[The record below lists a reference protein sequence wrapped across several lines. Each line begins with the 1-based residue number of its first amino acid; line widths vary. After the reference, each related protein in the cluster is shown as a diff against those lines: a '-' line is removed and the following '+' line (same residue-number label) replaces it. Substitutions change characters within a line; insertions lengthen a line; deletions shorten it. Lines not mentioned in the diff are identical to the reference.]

1 MRDFKVFVAMADLH
15 IGVKHISADTLKTQL
30 KKRFFKVLDDMKY
43 LDGIFICG
51 DILHNA
57 LMLTSEY
64 SNLYL
69 WFINRLYKVAKKRKC
84 TVIIIRG
91 TLSHD
96 GSQLSAIKPFVYNA
110 IDDGIDFRVYDTVE
124 EITIWNNYKVLILPD
139 VKVKQLSDIGK
150 YLTAD
155 KKYDLI
161 LGHGLISTMKFFVQ
175 ETENYPTKTYE
186 YDVDR
191 LIDSSKGPVLFG
203 HIHQYQSI
211 RDHFWYIGPFTLLE
225 RGGIDAGFAVC
236 GIYDK
241 DRTKFRVEHYINPDS
256 ANYYELDITK
266 DIIEKYPVDD
276 IVEAIDMMIKDSKA
290 NDLITLRI
298 TRGDELESTDKV
310 LMLEARYRK
319 DPRFSIVKKI
329 KTKHEEES
337 EQRNQERKDK
347 FAYITDENLDLS
359 QILYKYYE
367 TEMLPTLPDKT
378 SSVAKLTE
386 DEFKRILSE

>member
-96 GSQLSAIKPFVYNA
+96 GSQLSVIKPFVYNA

-124 EITIWNNYKVLILPD
+124 EITIWNSYKVLILPD